1 MEFSKMARAQDAM
14 QDHAPNTSHMA
25 VDAGGNGTTIRAPGK
40 LLIGLLLG
48 GALTLAGC
56 ASDGELGPAGGSAGS
71 VGGVQNT
78 APGATMTVGAGPDAL
93 TYDCP
98 GITVRTGASTLAVKD
113 GQGRLRYQAN
123 IGQLA
128 RECAI
133 VGNQMTA
140 KVGIEGRVLLGEAG
154 SPGTIKL
161 PVRVA
166 VVEEGPSPRTIASK
180 LFTVPVT
187 IPAGES
193 QAAFTVVED
202 QITFPLEGRPSD
214 MERYIFYIGYD
225 GKAQHTP
232 TSRPRRSSSSNTRTQ
247 RPAASAKPAPAS
259 TPTASAP
266 KPAPSSTP
274 SSMPDSMPTDM
285 AAPPS
290 DVFGP
295 PPESSTATG
304 GFAPPPSSSAFEPPP
319 AASTN

>member
-1 MEFSKMARAQDAM
+1 MARVQDAV
-14 QDHAPNTSHMA
+14 QDHTPNSAPIA
-25 VDAGGNGTTIRAPGK
+25 AEAGCTGKTIRAPGK
-40 LLIGLLLG
+40 LLMGLLLG
-48 GALTLAGC
+48 GTLALAGC
-56 ASDGELGPAGGSAGS
+56 ASDGEIGPAGGGNTAGS
-71 VGGVQNT
+71 VGGVNNT
-78 APGATMTVGAGPDAL
+78 APGATMTVGSGPNAQ

-98 GITVRTGASTLAVKD
+98 GVTVRTGASTLMVKD

-154 SPGTIKL
+154 SPGTINL

-166 VVEEGPSPRTIASK
+166 VVEEGPSPRIITSK

-202 QITFPLEGRPSD
+202 QISFPLEGKPSD
-214 MERYIFYIGYD
+214 MERYIFYVGYD
-225 GKAQHTP
+225 DKAKPVT
-232 TSRPRRSSSSNTRTQ
+232 TSRPRRSSSSSSTRTQ
-247 RPAASAKPAPAS
+247 RPAESSKP
-259 TPTASAP
+259 TP
-266 KPAPSSTP
+266 KTP
-274 SSMPDSMPTDM
+274 SSSPATTTTTSKPATTSMPTDM

-319 AASTN
+319 SDSTN